1 MGTYF
6 WERDGICIRNFRSD
20 DADLF
25 QDMLYQ
31 TDYRMQMEHGIPLPA
46 CHDDGENLIAWIG
59 EGQEDIW
66 LAIESG
72 EDTFVGY
79 AILRCIDD
87 RSGNLELF
95 LTIFP
100 KWQRRGY
107 GRSACNLLKDYIFGE
122 RRMYKINCYVMEGN
136 EAGKAF
142 LEQMG
147 FREECY
153 RREMFYSHGKYWGE
167 YNYGIT
173 KEMNNAEDEV
183 RRNGQQLEPEQQL
196 GTGQRRSEQQGTEQQ
211 EIMQQGIEQL
221 EIGQQKDEQQN
232 SKLQN
237 NDPQKNKFQRKVM
250 QIKEQFLQIAPAK
263 FLPIYGKR
271 PYFWEY
277 DGIRLRETTEEDC
290 VKQHELLYDSQGCR
304 FFDNDVKLPCDIE
317 KLSDFDEEHLG
328 FGGEDGRI
336 VFTVEDMEGEYVG
349 SIQLCGIDQKN
360 GKFSF
365 SIYTDQARRKC
376 GYGKKALY
384 VVLCYAFF
392 ELRLNKCVTTVNEGN
407 TSSLT
412 LMGKLGFEFEGVQS
426 GMAFYNN
433 HYVDV
438 IQLGLT
444 RQQFTDRIEQVI

>member
-79 AILRCIDD
+79 AILRCIDE

-136 EAGKAF
+136 EDGKAF

-153 RREMFYSHGKYWGE
+153 RSEMFYSHGKYWGE
-167 YNYGIT
+167 YNYGMT
-173 KEMNNAEDEV
+173 KEMKEAENES
-183 RRNGQQLEPEQQL
+183 RRNGQQL
-196 GTGQRRSEQQGTEQQ
+196 GTRQQGTEQQ
-211 EIMQQGIEQL
+211 GIE
-221 EIGQQKDEQQN
+221 
-232 SKLQN
+232 
-237 NDPQKNKFQRKVM
+237 FQRKAM
-250 QIKEQFLQIAPAK
+250 QIKEQLLQITPAK
-263 FLPIYGKR
+263 FSPIYGKR

-317 KLSDFDEEHLG
+317 TLSEFDKEHLG
-328 FGGEDGRI
+328 LGGEDGRI
-336 VFTVEDMEGEYVG
+336 VFTVESVEGEYVG

-365 SIYTDQARRKC
+365 SIYTDQERRKC

-392 ELRLNKCVTTVNEGN
+392 EMRMNKCVTTVNEGN
-407 TSSLT
+407 ISSLT

-426 GMAFYNN
+426 GMAFYDN